1 METQR
6 IMLQNLKT
14 AVFAVSNMLCSWMKY
29 PLARPGNEETL
40 FHYPFGCFA
49 GRRFYVN
56 SAEEALLLSRT
67 FWRLAENRVRFV
79 DDAKRRKQ
87 QLKQIRRETEEM
99 PFKPQINSHSAKIA
113 RQQSE
118 QLLRNLRGVISSADH
133 TEILLQKGLK
143 TKERLRTRVEM
154 KRERGEEECTFK
166 PYTNNYVAEP
176 TESRSS

>member
-1 METQR
+1 MPTFDLGTDLALR
-6 IMLQNLKT
+6 LQVVSGPAPADAEP
-14 AVFAVSNMLCSWMKY
+14 AVA
-29 PLARPGNEETL
+29 PPAQARPAPRAAEQA
-40 FHYPFGCFA
+40 YPIA
-49 GRRFYVN
+49 RASGRL
-56 SAEEALLLSRT
+56 EALLLSRT

-118 QLLRNLRGVISSADH
+118 QLLRDLRGVISSADH

-154 KRERGEEECTFK
+154 KREKGEEECTFK

-176 TESRSS
+176 TESKSS